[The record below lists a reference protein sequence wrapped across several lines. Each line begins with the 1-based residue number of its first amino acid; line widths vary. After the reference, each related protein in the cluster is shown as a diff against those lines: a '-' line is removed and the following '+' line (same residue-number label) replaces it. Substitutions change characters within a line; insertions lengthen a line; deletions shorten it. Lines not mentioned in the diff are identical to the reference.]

1 MNNYKRPE
9 SNVNSGFEGNI
20 STDGTITGMD
30 TECKAERYTRPAF
43 VALSA
48 VACCLLWGSA
58 FPCIKI
64 GYGLLAIDGEDAIS
78 QILFAGYRFTIAGI
92 MVIVIGSIMQRR
104 FLKPDRKSL
113 PLAIKLGMVQTVL
126 QYLFF
131 YLGLA
136 HTSGVRGS
144 IITASNVFIS
154 IFLSALVFGE
164 RLTIRK
170 LVGCG
175 IGFAGVVAI
184 NLGGDLGGAVSL
196 GGEGFMLIAA
206 GAAALSSV
214 LIKKYSEFEDTFTLC
229 GYQFFIG
236 GIILIAAGLAGGGH
250 VSGFTPA
257 SISLLCYLGLVSSV
271 AYSLWSFLLK
281 HNPVGRVAVF
291 GFSNPVFGV
300 LLSAV
305 LLGEKNQAFTLSGLS
320 ALILVCI
327 GITLAQTDGRNRRL
341 TD

>member
-1 MNNYKRPE
+1 MNNDKLPE
-9 SNVNSGFEGNI
+9 PCAVSGFEDNTI
-20 STDGTITGMD
+20 DDGTISGIDTGD
-30 TECKAERYTRPAF
+30 KAERYTRPAF
-43 VALSA
+43 VAVSA
-48 VACCLLWGSA
+48 IVCCLLWGSA

-64 GYGLLAIDGEDAIS
+64 GYDLLAIEGEDAIS
-78 QILFAGYRFTIAGI
+78 QILFAGYRFTIAGL

-104 FLKPDRKSL
+104 FLKPDRKNL
-113 PLAIKLGMVQTVL
+113 PLAIKLGMVQTVI

-164 RLTIRK
+164 RLTVRK
-170 LVGCG
+170 LAGCG

-184 NLGGDLGGAVSL
+184 NLGGGLGGAVSL
-196 GGEGFMLIAA
+196 TGEGFMLIAA
-206 GAAALSSV
+206 CAAALSSV
-214 LIKKYSEFEDTFTLC
+214 LIKRYSAFEDTFTLC

-236 GIILIAAGLAGGGH
+236 GLILIAAGLAGGGH

-257 SISLLCYLGLVSSV
+257 SLSLLCYLGLVSSV

-281 HNPVGRVAVF
+281 YNPVGRVAVF

-300 LLSAV
+300 LLSAL

-327 GITLAQTDGRNRRL
+327 GIFLAQTDGCNRRL